1 MHSEGASNVNCSA
14 VVFKGYIATI
24 RISFE
29 RYSSPQSITQPR
41 YPLKSRT
48 NENYCVQTLDTDSV
62 SSCHV
67 DSVETVSS
75 RRSKPVV

>member
-1 MHSEGASNVNCSA
+1 MHSEEASNVNCSA

-48 NENYCVQTLDTDSV
+48 NENYCV
-62 SSCHV
+62 
-67 DSVETVSS
+67 
-75 RRSKPVV
+75 